1 LQCLHSCSQQL
12 TTLLITTITG
22 KAGWESLSKWLKE
35 TRACGD
41 AGIYTYADL
50 QAERTIAVASTT
62 LLEAIAHSGAPCKDG
77 ALPGTVTALSGGHA
91 PPDLETE
98 EGHTALMSACYSGG
112 AGCAAAVSALLAQG
126 CDPCYANANGRTPLM
141 AAAAAGNA
149 VAVAVLL
156 RAGADAAAQ
165 DVQGCVAAQFAREGG
180 HGRVTH
186 LLALAAKLG
195 SAAACSAEDA
205 EVAHSATTAAAQQHE
220 ALLVRLGGGSIDTA
234 ASELELMQQLQST
247 VEQQQQQGSSLMS
260 DSVVT
265 LETGDV
271 PVCDSN
277 SLFSSSVSGS
287 SSSSSGS
294 SSVLAGAHQRC
305 PKCTLPLPCR
315 HYADTHELLHDYPG
329 GVPEWRWSRKAVG
342 NSRRVAALARAKAEK
357 ALPQWRKLH
366 KGYREHVVFAA
377 QRSAAQYSTTA
388 AEATASTT
396 APADFGRDSC
406 STSEHEMQVEQ

>member
-1 LQCLHSCSQQL
+1 MAVC
-12 TTLLITTITG
+12 TD

-50 QAERTIAVASTT
+50 QAERTIAVASST

-77 ALPGTVTALSGGHA
+77 VLPGTVTALSGGHA
-91 PPDLETE
+91 SPDLETE

-112 AGCAAAVSALLAQG
+112 AGCAAAVAALLAQG

-149 VAVAVLL
+149 VAVAALL

-205 EVAHSATTAAAQQHE
+205 EVARSSATAAAQQHE

-247 VEQQQQQGSSLMS
+247 VEQQQQGSSLMS
-260 DSVVT
+260 NSVVT

-271 PVCDSN
+271 PVCDSS
-277 SLFSSSVSGS
+277 SLFSSSVIGSS

-294 SSVLAGAHQRC
+294 SSVQAGVHQRC

-315 HYADTHELLHDYPG
+315 HYADTHEVLHDYPG

-342 NSRRVAALARAKAEK
+342 NSRRVAELARAKAEK

-366 KGYREHVVFAA
+366 RGYREHVAFAA
-377 QRSAAQYSTTA
+377 QRSAAHYSTTA
-388 AEATASTT
+388 ADATAGTTATASF
-396 APADFGRDSC
+396 ASDS
-406 STSEHEMQVEQ
+406 SSSSEHALHAEQ